1 MLNKNNFIKI
11 SGIAFIAVLMISA
24 VSCKKSFLNPPVQ
37 GALPASQLY
46 TSATGAAE
54 GINAIYALDRDF
66 NHTAF
71 PALAIESMGGDEVG
85 KGSTPG
91 DSAPM
96 GFYHSFTQTGAE
108 TGFDDPFWDGQYS
121 SISLCNQAIDS
132 IANINMDATLKARY
146 IAEAKFLRAYSYF
159 RLARA
164 YGDVPLRL
172 HYPKTAADYNIP
184 RTARATVY
192 AQVEQDLTDAASV
205 LPTTYSGTDIGR
217 ATKGAALSLH
227 AKVCMYETVTTLAKW
242 ADVLTYTN
250 DVISSGVYS
259 LFPNFEQSFR
269 EANENNSEEIF
280 EIQCPNVASN
290 PSASTSQYSQVQ
302 GVAPTYGWGFNIPTA
317 ALVAAFEPGDPRMA
331 ATILFAGGTS
341 AEGDPIPT
349 GQADNMWNYK
359 SYVPFSDAIL
369 NGNPGAGQDVRVIR
383 YAEVL
388 LMNAEANNNQGNTAA
403 ALTSLEMVRAR
414 ARAGNAAVL
423 PPVTTT
429 DKTQLQL
436 AIWHERQVELAMESD
451 RFFDLIRQGRAA
463 TVLAGQGFKAGKNE
477 LQPIPLSEI
486 TLSGGLLKQNPG
498 YPN

>member
-1 MLNKNNFIKI
+1 MLNKNNFIKV

-37 GALPASQLY
+37 GALPANQLY
-46 TSATGAAE
+46 VSATGALE
-54 GINAIYALDRDF
+54 GVNAIYALDRDF

-71 PALAIESMGGDEVG
+71 PALAIESMGGDEVA

-108 TGFDDPFWDGQYS
+108 TGFDDPFWDGQYA

-132 IANINMDATLKARY
+132 IPKINMDASLKARY
-146 IAEAKFLRAYSYF
+146 IGEAKFLRAYSYF

-172 HYPKTAADYNIP
+172 HYPKTAADFNLP
-184 RTARATVY
+184 RTARAQVY
-192 AQVEQDLTDAASV
+192 TQVEQDLNDAASV
-205 LPTTYSGTDIGR
+205 LPTTYTGTDVGR

-227 AKVCMYETVTTLAKW
+227 AKVAMYEGNW
-242 ADVLTYTN
+242 ANVLTYT
-250 DVISSGVYS
+250 DQVIGLGVYS
-259 LFPNFEQSFR
+259 LFPDFEKSFR
-269 EANENNSEEIF
+269 EENENNSEEIF
-280 EIQCPNVASN
+280 EIQCPNVTSN
-290 PSASTSQYSQVQ
+290 PAASTSQYSQVQ
-302 GVAPTYGWGFNIPTA
+302 GIAPTYGWGFNVPTP
-317 ALVAAFEPGDPRMA
+317 ALVAAFEPGDPRMNG
-331 ATILFAGGTS
+331 TILFAGGTS

-359 SYVPFSDAIL
+359 SYVPFNDAQL

-383 YAEVL
+383 YSDVL

-403 ALTSLEMVRAR
+403 ALASLEKVRAR
-414 ARAGNAAVL
+414 ARAGNNAVL

-451 RFFDLIRQGRAA
+451 RFFDVIRQGRAA
-463 TVLAGQGFKAGKNE
+463 TVFADRNFKAGKNE
-477 LQPIPLSEI
+477 LQPIPISEI
-486 TLSGGLLKQNPG
+486 VASGGLLKQNPG
-498 YPN
+498 YPSN

>member
-1 MLNKNNFIKI
+1 MLNRNNFKI
-11 SGIAFIAVLMISA
+11 SGTAIMAVLMIGA

-37 GALPASQLY
+37 GALPASELY
-46 TSATGAAE
+46 INATGAAE

-71 PALAIESMGGDEVG
+71 PALAIESMGGDEVA

-96 GFYHSFTQTGAE
+96 GLYHTFTQTGAE
-108 TGFDDPFWDGQYS
+108 TGFDDPFWAGQYA

-132 IANINMDATLKARY
+132 IPKINMDASLAKRY
-146 IAEAKFLRAYSYF
+146 IAEAEFLRAYSYF

-184 RTARATVY
+184 RTPRAQVY
-192 AQVEQDLTDAASV
+192 AQVEQDLTNAALV
-205 LPTTYSGTDIGR
+205 LPSTYSAADIGR

-227 AKVCMYETVTTLAKW
+227 AKVAMYQAKW
-242 ADVLTYTN
+242 ADVLNYTN
-250 DVISSGVYS
+250 QVITSGVYS

-269 EANENNSEEIF
+269 EPNENNSEEIF
-280 EIQCPNVASN
+280 EIQCPNVAST
-290 PSASTSQYSQVQ
+290 PDASTSQYSQVQ
-302 GVAPTYGWGFNIPTA
+302 GIAPTYGWGFNVPTA
-317 ALVAAFEPGDPRMA
+317 ELVAAFEPGDPRMN

-349 GQADNMWNYK
+349 GGVDTMWNYK
-359 SYVPFSDAIL
+359 SYAPFSDAML

-383 YAEVL
+383 YSEVL
-388 LMNAEANNNQGNTAA
+388 LMNAEANNELGNTSA
-403 ALTSLEMVRAR
+403 ALASLEMVRAR
-414 ARAGNAAVL
+414 ARAGNNSVL

-429 DKTQLQL
+429 DQTTLRL

-451 RFFDLIRQGRAA
+451 RFFDVVRQGRGAA
-463 TVLAGQGFKAGKNE
+463 LFGNRGFIAGKNE
-477 LQPIPLSEI
+477 LQPIPISEI
-486 TLSGGLLKQNPG
+486 VLSGGLLKQNPG
-498 YPN
+498 YPSN

>member
-1 MLNKNNFIKI
+1 MLNRNNFKI
-11 SGIAFIAVLMISA
+11 SGTALMAVLMIGA

-37 GALPASQLY
+37 GALPASELY
-46 TSATGAAE
+46 INATGAAE

-71 PALAIESMGGDEVG
+71 PALAIESMGGDEVA

-91 DSAPM
+91 DSSPM
-96 GFYHSFTQTGAE
+96 GLYHTFTQTGAE
-108 TGFDDPFWDGQYS
+108 TGFDDPFWAGQYA
-121 SISLCNQAIDS
+121 SISLANQAIDS
-132 IANINMDATLKARY
+132 IPKISMDASLAARY
-146 IAEAKFLRAYSYF
+146 VAEAKFLRAYSYF

-184 RTARATVY
+184 RTPRATVY
-192 AQVEQDLTDAASV
+192 AQVEQDLTDAAAV
-205 LPTTYSGTDIGR
+205 LPSTYSGADIGR

-227 AKVCMYETVTTLAKW
+227 AKVAMYQAKW
-242 ADVLTYTN
+242 ADVLNYTN
-250 DVISSGVYS
+250 QVMASGVYA

-269 EANENNSEEIF
+269 EPNENNSEEIF

-290 PSASTSQYSQVQ
+290 PDASTSQYSQVQ
-302 GVAPTYGWGFNIPTA
+302 GIAPTYGWGFNIPTA
-317 ALVAAFEPGDPRMA
+317 ALVAAFEPGDPRMN

-349 GQADNMWNYK
+349 GQVDSMWNYK
-359 SYVPFSDAIL
+359 SYVPFNDAML

-383 YAEVL
+383 YSEVL
-388 LMNAEANNNQGNTAA
+388 LMNAEANNELGNTSA
-403 ALTSLEMVRAR
+403 ALASLEMVRAR
-414 ARAGNAAVL
+414 ARAGNNSVL

-429 DKTQLQL
+429 DQTTLRL

-451 RFFDLIRQGRAA
+451 RFFDVVRQGRG
-463 TVLAGQGFKAGKNE
+463 LALFGNRGFKAGKNE
-477 LQPIPLSEI
+477 LQPIPISEI
-486 TLSGGLLKQNPG
+486 VLSGGLLKQNPG
-498 YPN
+498 YPSN